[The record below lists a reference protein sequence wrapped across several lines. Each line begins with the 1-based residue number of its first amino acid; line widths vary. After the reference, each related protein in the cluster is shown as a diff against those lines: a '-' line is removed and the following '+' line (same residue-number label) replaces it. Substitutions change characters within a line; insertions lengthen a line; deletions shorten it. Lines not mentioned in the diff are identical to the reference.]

1 MKDSQ
6 MYFCLDQRGELWILG
21 EHGDFEAAEDTA
33 KSMGLDPFWIAD
45 EETANQWRRTLT
57 SPEAA

>member
-1 MKDSQ
+1 

-21 EHGDFEAAEDTA
+21 DHGDFDAAEDTA
-33 KSMGLDPFWIAD
+33 RSIGLDPLWILD